1 MTEVSIFKQEVR
13 EVLENN
19 ILRFWIDRMQ
29 DNEHGGFYG
38 RIDNQ
43 NILHADADKGAI
55 LNARILWTFSAA
67 YRVLGKSE
75 YLKIATRA
83 KRYFIDHFI
92 DPEYGGVYWSL
103 DYKGQ
108 PKDTKKQFYAIG
120 FAIYGLSEYAR
131 ATNDQEALEQAI
143 NLYRCVEEHALDKEY
158 NGYIE
163 AMTRN
168 WQPIDDMRLSE
179 YDANYPKSQNTHL
192 HIIEPYTNLYRV
204 WPSKELEASLRNIIG
219 IFTDRILNPETHH
232 LDLFFEMDW
241 TRGAGQLESYGHDIE
256 CSWLMH
262 EAALVLGDQ
271 KVLNK
276 VEPIVQIVAKA
287 SEKGLNP
294 DGSMIHEANLTAGT
308 KDDDLHWWVQAEAVV
323 GFYNIYQHFHDEAAL
338 EKALRCWQY
347 IKENLIDYQHGEWY
361 WSRHRDGSLNTVDDK
376 AGFWKCPYHNS
387 RMCLEIIERVFE

>member
-38 RIDNQ
+38 RIDN
-43 NILHADADKGAI
+43 NNVLYADADKGAI

-241 TRGAGQLESYGHDIE
+241 KRGAGQLESYGHDIE

-287 SEKGLNP
+287 SEKGLNV

-376 AGFWKCPYHNS
+376 AGFWKCPYHNG
-387 RMCLEIIERVFE
+387 RMCLEIIER

>member
-38 RIDNQ
+38 RIDN
-43 NILHADADKGAI
+43 NNVLYADADKGAI

-192 HIIEPYTNLYRV
+192 HIIEPYANLYRV

-241 TRGAGQLESYGHDIE
+241 KRGAGQLESYGHDIE

-287 SEKGLNP
+287 SEKGLTP

-376 AGFWKCPYHNS
+376 AGFWKCPYHNG
-387 RMCLEIIERVFE
+387 RMCLEIIER

>member
-38 RIDNQ
+38 RIDN
-43 NILHADADKGAI
+43 NNVLYADADKGAI

-192 HIIEPYTNLYRV
+192 HIIEPYANLYRV

-287 SEKGLNP
+287 SEKGLTP

-323 GFYNIYQHFHDEAAL
+323 GFYNIYQYFHDEAAL

-376 AGFWKCPYHNS
+376 AGFWKCPYHNG
-387 RMCLEIIERVFE
+387 RMCLEIIER